1 MLVAGARGAAS
12 LAPAWRWTLTV
23 LLTVP
28 MLEVYQADRAL
39 DEIGLPLE
47 WRQSIGS
54 ICTEAAFAV
63 ACAAV
68 FMTTRAVTGQ
78 TTSAFDSEDAGPAR
92 RS

>member
-1 MLVAGARGAAS
+1 MS
-12 LAPAWRWTLTV
+12 LAPAWRWGLTV

-28 MLEVYQADRAL
+28 MLEVFQVDKAL
-39 DEIGLPLE
+39 DAIGLPSE

-54 ICTEAAFAV
+54 ICTEAAFVV

-68 FMTTRAVTGQ
+68 FLTAKAVTAPTLSGFE
-78 TTSAFDSEDAGPAR
+78 SGDAGPLR